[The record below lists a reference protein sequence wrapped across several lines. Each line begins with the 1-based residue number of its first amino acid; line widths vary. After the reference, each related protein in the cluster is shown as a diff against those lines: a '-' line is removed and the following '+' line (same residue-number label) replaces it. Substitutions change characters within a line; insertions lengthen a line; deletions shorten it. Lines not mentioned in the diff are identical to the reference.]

1 MQSEEKY
8 GELLKEI
15 GALLAQK
22 NEKIMFKEFETADLK
37 KKLETAEETIIQL
50 QKGNEYEQRS

>member
-8 GELLKEI
+8 GELLREI

-22 NEKIMFKEFETADLK
+22 NERIMFKDFEIADLRK
-37 KKLETAEETIIQL
+37 RLETAENELT
-50 QKGNEYEQRS
+50 KGKNYEQRN

>member
-8 GELLKEI
+8 GELLREI

-22 NEKIMFKEFETADLK
+22 NERIMFKEFETADLR
-37 KKLETAEETIIQL
+37 KKLDTAEEIIKEL
-50 QKGNEYEQRS
+50 QKGNNYEQRS

>member
-8 GELLKEI
+8 GELLREI

-22 NEKIMFKEFETADLK
+22 NERIMFKEFETADLR
-37 KKLETAEETIIQL
+37 KKLETAEKTIDEL
-50 QKGNEYEQRS
+50 KKGNNYEQ